1 MNRLEART
9 LAEHYDLV
17 VLGGGPGGYVGA
29 IRAAQLGMKVALVEK
44 ENVGGVCLHKG
55 CIPTKSMLH
64 SASLYQQM
72 KESEVYGIR
81 SENVEVDLSMVHSRK
96 NQIIG
101 QLQKGVEH
109 LLKKNKI
116 DVYHGYGRILGPSI
130 FSPLPG
136 TISVQTS
143 PEEEGTLLV
152 PQNLLLATGSSPR
165 SLEGLGYDGQS
176 ILNSDHAL
184 QMEELPVSMLI
195 LGGGAIGIEWAS
207 MLSDFGV
214 QVTILEVADRILPGE
229 DVEISREMTR
239 VLKKKGVKVFTEV
252 KLAVDSVQ
260 VIDGQ
265 VKLQAEVKGNASSFA
280 AEKLLVSVG
289 RTPNVQDIGLDNTA
303 VKVERGAVVVN
314 PFQQTAE
321 KHIYAIGD
329 LVGGYQLAHVAMREA
344 VIAVEHMVGQSPEP
358 LQKHQVPRCIYSR
371 PEVASIGY
379 TEQEAKDQGYQVK
392 VGKVPFRAVGKSLI
406 MGEVD
411 GFVKLVVDAKT
422 EDLLGAHLIGAD
434 ATNLI
439 SEAGLAQLLDGTA
452 WEIGQLIHPHPTL
465 SELIGEAA
473 LAVDGFAIH
482 G

>member
-1 MNRLEART
+1 M
-9 LAEHYDLV
+9 AEQYDLV

-55 CIPTKSMLH
+55 CIPTKSMLY
-64 SASLYQQM
+64 SASLYHQM
-72 KESEVYGIR
+72 KESETYGIR
-81 SENVEVDLSMVHSRK
+81 SENVQVDLSMVHSRK

-109 LLKKNKI
+109 LLKKNKV
-116 DVYHGYGRILGPSI
+116 DVYSGYGRILGPSI

-136 TISVQTS
+136 TVSVQTS

-165 SLEGLGYDGQS
+165 FLEGLDYDGQS

-184 QMEELPVSMLI
+184 QMEELPNSMLI

-214 QVTILEVADRILPGE
+214 DVTVLEVADRILPGE

-239 VLKKKGVKVFTEV
+239 VLKKKGVKVFSEV
-252 KLAVDSVQ
+252 TVAVDTVQ
-260 VIDGQ
+260 VIEGE
-265 VKLQAEVKGNASSFA
+265 VKLQAEVKGASSHFS

-289 RTPNVQDIGLDNTA
+289 RTPNVKDIGLDNTA
-303 VKVERGAVVVN
+303 IKVERGAVVVN

-329 LVGGYQLAHVAMREA
+329 LVGGFQLAHVAMREA
-344 VIAVEHMVGQSPEP
+344 VIAVEHMADQSPEP
-358 LQKHQVPRCIYSR
+358 LQKRQVPRCIYSR
-371 PEVASIGY
+371 PEVASIGF

-392 VGKVPFRAVGKSLI
+392 VGKVPFRTVGKSLV

-411 GFVKLVVDAKT
+411 GMVKLVVDAKT

-473 LAVDGFAIH
+473 LAVDGLAIH